1 MKTSSAKAKGRRL
14 QQEVRDALIQISK
27 LHPDDI
33 RSTPMGSSGE
43 DIMLSRAARAI
54 FPWSIECK
62 NVEKL
67 SIWSAIEQARENC
80 KPDNVP
86 MVVFTKNHEDTQ
98 VAIPFDYFIK
108 LYEFYLEHTK

>member
-1 MKTSSAKAKGRRL
+1 MQTRSAKSKGRRL
-14 QQEVRDALIQISK
+14 QQEVRDKLIEISK
-27 LHPDDI
+27 LHADDV

-43 DIMLSRAARAI
+43 DIMFSRAARAV

-67 SIWSAIEQARENC
+67 SIWSAIEQARYNA
-80 KPDNVP
+80 KDNVP
-86 MVVFTKNHEDTQ
+86 VVVFSKNHEEAQ
-98 VAIPFDYFIK
+98 VAIPFEYFIK

>member
-1 MKTSSAKAKGRRL
+1 MRTSSCKAKGRRL
-14 QQEVRDALIQISK
+14 QQEVRDSLLSVSK

-43 DIMLSRAARAI
+43 DIMLSPAARAK

-67 SIWSAIEQARENC
+67 SIWSAIEQARANA
-80 KPDNVP
+80 KQNVP
-86 MVVFTKNHEDTQ
+86 VVVFTKNHEEPQ
-98 VAIPFDYFIK
+98 VAIPFEYFIR
-108 LYEFYLEHTK
+108 LYEFYLEHNI

>member
-1 MKTSSAKAKGRRL
+1 MKTHSAKAKGRRL
-14 QQEVRDALIQISK
+14 QQEVRDALIEASK

-43 DIMLSRAARAI
+43 DIMLSPAARAL

-67 SIWSAIEQARENC
+67 SVWSAIDQARANA
-80 KPDNVP
+80 KDNTP
-86 MVVFTKNHEDTQ
+86 IVVFTKNHEETQ
-98 VAIPFDYFIK
+98 VAMPFEYFMKI
-108 LYEFYLEHTK
+108 YQHYLDSTKC

>member
-1 MKTSSAKAKGRRL
+1 MKTHSAKAKGRRL
-14 QQEVRDALIQISK
+14 QQEVRDRLIEVSK

-43 DIMLSRAARAI
+43 DIMLSPAARRV

-67 SIWSAIEQARENC
+67 SIWSAIDQARHNAKENI
-80 KPDNVP
+80 P

-98 VAIPFDYFIK
+98 VAIPFDYFIR
-108 LYEFYLEHTK
+108 LYEFYLEYTK

>member
-1 MKTSSAKAKGRRL
+1 MKTHSAKAKGRRL
-14 QQEVRDALIQISK
+14 QQEVRDKLIEVSK

-43 DIMLSRAARAI
+43 DIMLSPAARAV

-67 SIWSAIEQARENC
+67 SVWAAIDQARANA
-80 KPDNVP
+80 KDNVP
-86 MVVFTKNHEDTQ
+86 VVVFTKNHEKTQ
-98 VAIPFDYFIK
+98 VAVPFEYFMK
-108 LYEFYLEHTK
+108 LYKYYIEGNK